1 MNRNDELTYLGNR
14 QEKIA
19 RSLIDRHNALSESQY
34 GKYFARKLNLPL
46 LQRRPQE
53 WKELQLGVV
62 HHFHG
67 SRLQNKVGA
76 TQGFMAGGQQEDKA
90 SSSVVGGATSVD
102 KASKKRKHKTNDE
115 TAVIDDLFADVTEK
129 KSKKSKV

>member
-1 MNRNDELTYLGNR
+1 MWLTLR
-14 QEKIA
+14 VLAKSQEKIA
-19 RSLIDRHNALSESQY
+19 RSLIDQHNALSESQY
-34 GKYFARKLNLPL
+34 GKYFAKKLNLPM

-67 SRLQNKVGA
+67 SRLQDRGGA
-76 TQGFMAGGQQEDKA
+76 TQGFMAGLQQGDKTGPNVA
-90 SSSVVGGATSVD
+90 GEAEKS
-102 KASKKRKHKTNDE
+102 SKKRKHKANDE

-129 KSKKSKV
+129 KSKKSKA

>member
-67 SRLQNKVGA
+67 SRLQDKGGA
-76 TQGFMAGGQQEDKA
+76 AQGFMTGRQEGKT
-90 SSSVVGGATSVD
+90 SSVTESEAMSAD
-102 KASKKRKHKTNDE
+102 KSSKKRKLKTDDE
-115 TAVIDDLFADVTEK
+115 TAVIDSLFADVTEK
-129 KSKKSKV
+129 KSKKSKA

>member
-1 MNRNDELTYLGNR
+1 
-14 QEKIA
+14 
-19 RSLIDRHNALSESQY
+19 LIDQHNTLSESQY

-67 SRLQNKVGA
+67 SRLQDKGGA
-76 TQGFMAGGQQEDKA
+76 TQGFMASRQQDDKT
-90 SSSVVGGATSVD
+90 SSAVSSE
-102 KASKKRKHKTNDE
+102 KPSKKRKQKADDE

-129 KSKKSKV
+129 KVKRLKA